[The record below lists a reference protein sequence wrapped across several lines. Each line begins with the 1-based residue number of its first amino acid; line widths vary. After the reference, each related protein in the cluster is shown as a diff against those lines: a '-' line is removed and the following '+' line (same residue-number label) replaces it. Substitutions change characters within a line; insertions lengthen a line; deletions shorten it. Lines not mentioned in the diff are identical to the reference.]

1 MKEDE
6 KYIVD
11 TNILIYVS
19 KADEGVLAILDLLD
33 QTAFFISVISHFE
46 FLNGHRDERHF
57 KDLENL
63 LTQLVTLDLTPEISK
78 RAALLDRETKKK
90 LKFKDLLIAATAQV
104 EGLTLVTADKDFQKL
119 KGLKVKLVK
128 L

>member
-1 MKEDE
+1 MQE
-6 KYIVD
+6 Y
-11 TNILIYVS
+11 
-19 KADEGVLAILDLLD
+19 ILDSNIVILYSKRHPKIIKLMKNLKKEY
-33 QTAFFISVISHFE
+33 FFISVITSIEVLMGANTKGAFE
-46 FLNGHRDERHF
+46 DLNELLHTFAPLSLDTKIAHQVVR
-57 KDLENL
+57 LEKKN
-63 LTQLVTLDLTPEISK
+63 P
-78 RAALLDRETKKK
+78 KK

>member
-1 MKEDE
+1 MSVSE

-19 KADEGVLAILDLLD
+19 KENENILSTLDGLD
-33 QTAFFISVISHFE
+33 QAAFYISVISHFE
-46 FLNGHRDERHF
+46 FLNGHRDDKHLQAMEEF
-57 KDLENL
+57 LDQLIVVDLS
-63 LTQLVTLDLTPEISK
+63 VEISK
-78 RAALLDRETKKK
+78 RAALLDRETSRK

-104 EGLTLVTADKDFQKL
+104 EGLTLVTDDKDFKKL